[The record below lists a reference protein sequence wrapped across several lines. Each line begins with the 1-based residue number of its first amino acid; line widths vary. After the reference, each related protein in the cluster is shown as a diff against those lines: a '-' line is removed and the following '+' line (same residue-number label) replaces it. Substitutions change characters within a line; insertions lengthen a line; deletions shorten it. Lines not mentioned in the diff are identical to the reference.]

1 MAGAM
6 LPPAMSALGLA
17 TRVTRAL
24 PQTAAIANPAEEL
37 QLLGTEEGKVH
48 SSSTLG
54 GHGAPNPASRYQ
66 SQNASRL

>member
-37 QLLGTEEGKVH
+37 QLLGTEEGKVIA
-48 SSSTLG
+48 L
-54 GHGAPNPASRYQ
+54 PR
-66 SQNASRL
+66 